1 MKGKSNHPIKNNC
14 LSSGFLQF
22 KGLYNIHEDDING
35 ESKGNKESAINSNQL
50 KLLSE
55 THLQKNINLSLS
67 QFMEN
72 QDKKHLSTKF
82 NHKDVKK
89 LLKEK
94 DKAMEKIVFE
104 DESLDENDKTD
115 NEENGYRS
123 KSKIED
129 RNKNIKL
136 NKENDENKNSNKS
149 DNNKNN
155 NILIFHG
162 TFGEDKCNEIMNN
175 DHHHRHSHHH
185 HHHHHHHQD
194 SHKLESQN
202 GNENKNKSKFAFKH

>member
-1 MKGKSNHPIKNNC
+1 MKEKSNHPIKNNC

-22 KGLYNIHEDDING
+22 EGLYNIHDDNING
-35 ESKGNKESAINSNQL
+35 QSKGNKESVINPNQQ
-50 KLLSE
+50 KLFSQTNLNN
-55 THLQKNINLSLS
+55 NISLSLS

-72 QDKKHLSTKF
+72 QDKKHLSTNF

-89 LLKEK
+89 FLKEK

-104 DESLDENDKTD
+104 DDSLDENDKTD
-115 NEENGYRS
+115 NEENEERN
-123 KSKIED
+123 KSKKED
-129 RNKNIKL
+129 RNKSIKL
-136 NKENDENKNSNKS
+136 NKENDENKNNSKNE
-149 DNNKNN
+149 NN

-162 TFGEDKCNEIMNN
+162 TFGEDKCNEIMNIA
-175 DHHHRHSHHH
+175 HHHRHSHHH

-202 GNENKNKSKFAFKH
+202 GNGNKSKFAFEY

>member
-155 NILIFHG
+155 NIFIFHG

-185 HHHHHHHQD
+185 HHHHHHQD